1 MWGGPNRLPR
11 VHSIYDS
18 DKPENIRSIIA
29 WLIGFLTFGYI
40 ALNAFVPNGDMNI
53 GIDVLLTVMALSA
66 LSYYIAAALRAIISG
81 SRVYI
86 DFLIVAISLSWL
98 SQGGQAA
105 LRVITR
111 LSGFDP
117 AFVNNELFGVFK
129 LMSVIAA
136 VLHILPRGAADGVV
150 PKSNTA
156 TVLGS
161 FLFAAVLAVTVV
173 VTKPDPKPLI
183 DRSLPWIG
191 DWFRSGEIRVPHP
204 LTDVG

>member
-1 MWGGPNRLPR
+1 MPR

-29 WLIGFLTFGYI
+29 WLIGLLAFGYI
-40 ALNAFVPNGDMNI
+40 VLNSFIPNSDMNI

-66 LSYYIAAALRAIISG
+66 LTFYISAAIRAILTG
-81 SRVYI
+81 SRIYI
-86 DFLIVAISLSWL
+86 DYLIVAIALSWL

-117 AFVNNELFGVFK
+117 AFVNNELFGLFK

-161 FLFAAVLAVTVV
+161 FMFAAVLAVTVV
-173 VTKPDPKPLI
+173 VTKPDPRPLI
-183 DRSLPWIG
+183 DQSLPWIG